1 MRSLGQGEK
10 GRHGLDTKHDRAMM
24 SRRLAGAVMQILAI
38 PAALLL
44 AVWLVV
50 VLGVRC
56 TYGGDCDAGIPLDRR
71 MLVYLWLAVWLPLH
85 LLAAGFLA
93 GRLMSRS

>member
-1 MRSLGQGEK
+1 
-10 GRHGLDTKHDRAMM
+10 M
-24 SRRLAGAVMQILAI
+24 SRRLAGAAMQILAI

-44 AVWLVV
+44 AVWLVA

-56 TYGGDCDAGIPLDRR
+56 TYGGDCDAVIPLDGR
-71 MLVYLWLAVWLPLH
+71 MLAYLWLAVWLPLH